1 MKLIHFSVFGLAA
14 LLCALPSCSDS
25 PENSRFDD
33 PNMSLKAVSARFSP
47 DESEA
52 NEAMNGFTLK
62 FISALNENYSP
73 DLVKADNPGNFV
85 VSPVSAAISL
95 VMAGNFDDADYRNS
109 LAAALGLDD
118 FDAVN
123 SLCGKLIP
131 ALQNSNNGAYL
142 RMANSMWYAPWVTPR
157 QDRCDILSQTFDAT
171 ISPADFAGDLEPVKR
186 KMNDWVSAQTDG
198 MIRKMYLEPDQFTAA
213 FFINALYFQSQW
225 AECFDAERTV
235 VNLFKGTENLTDVR
249 MMRNELTTRIGLCEG
264 YSIAALPYK
273 GGEMALYLI
282 LPPEGEDMTR
292 ATARVFSPE
301 FNADLFGSLGEGRLI
316 LGLPK
321 INMKNSLETER
332 LFAPLG
338 IADGSSFAFLER
350 NDNEDF
356 AVKAAQDVVLQWD
369 EKETKA
375 AVVSETGLVVTSPG
389 PPINEL
395 KMILDRPFL
404 FMIVSKTTG
413 TCLLAGRIC
422 NL

>member
-1 MKLIHFSVFGLAA
+1 
-14 LLCALPSCSDS
+14 
-25 PENSRFDD
+25 
-33 PNMSLKAVSARFSP
+33 
-47 DESEA
+47 
-52 NEAMNGFTLK
+52 
-62 FISALNENYSP
+62 
-73 DLVKADNPGNFV
+73 
-85 VSPVSAAISL
+85 
-95 VMAGNFDDADYRNS
+95 
-109 LAAALGLDD
+109 
-118 FDAVN
+118 
-123 SLCGKLIP
+123 
-131 ALQNSNNGAYL
+131 
-142 RMANSMWYAPWVTPR
+142 
-157 QDRCDILSQTFDAT
+157 
-171 ISPADFAGDLEPVKR
+171 
-186 KMNDWVSAQTDG
+186 
-198 MIRKMYLEPDQFTAA
+198 
-213 FFINALYFQSQW
+213 
-225 AECFDAERTV
+225 
-235 VNLFKGTENLTDVR
+235 

-321 INMKNSLETER
+321 INIINSVETER

-350 NDNEDF
+350 DDDGNF
-356 AVKAAQDVVLQWD
+356 AVEAAQDVVLQWD

-375 AVVSETGLVVTSPG
+375 AVVSETNLVVTSPG

-413 TCLLAGRIC
+413 TCLLAGALTLVIM
-422 NL
+422 NLPTVMRTTQELSLIHI